1 MLSGDKNNQRISK
14 MNETIDIDSRQL
26 WERAKAI
33 YLSTLQSDSEKAQI
47 ERYLSMITAVTCTN
61 EHFVIL
67 TSNAYAAEFLKD
79 EYAGKLKSCL
89 DLAGGSQN
97 LTLEFK
103 FDETAKRPAVVMPSF
118 SSEVHLNSDQ
128 QKMSSFSST
137 MPLNEDYTFDEFVRG
152 PSNSWALAAAQGVV
166 SNPGKAGY
174 NPLFIHGGT
183 GLGKTHLM
191 QAIGN
196 ELKRKNPSS
205 AVCYLT
211 AETFLNEYVN
221 ALTNGKI
228 ETFRNRY
235 RTIDLLMVDDVQF
248 LQKGKQFQDEF
259 FNTFNALQQAQKQ
272 IVMTSDVAPK
282 KLPLIEERLISR
294 FEGGMVQEIES
305 PNYETRLAIL
315 KKKSEGMTPSIPD
328 NALEFIADKINSHVR
343 AIEGALR
350 KVVLFRSMD
359 PTVTL
364 TKEIMTRLLSDFIEK
379 EKNLKKLTIEEIQ
392 SAVAKKY
399 SVEIKQILS
408 PERTQS
414 LVTPRQ
420 LAMYIARKFTTKGL
434 PEIAKQFEKT
444 HSTVIH
450 GVKNIEKMLD
460 VDEELKS
467 NLEEILAEFGY
478 SMSDKYY

>member
-1 MLSGDKNNQRISK
+1 
-14 MNETIDIDSRQL
+14 MNEKIDIDAAQL
-26 WERAKAI
+26 WERAKNI
-33 YLSTLQSDSEKAQI
+33 YLSTLQSTSEKAQI
-47 ERYLSMITAVTCTN
+47 ERYLSMITTVTCTN
-61 EHFVIL
+61 SHFVIL
-67 TSNAYAAEFLKD
+67 TSNTYASEFLKA

-89 DLAGGSQN
+89 DLAGGPQD
-97 LTLEFK
+97 LTIEFK
-103 FDETAKRPAVVMPSF
+103 FDKTAKRPAIVMPTI
-118 SSEVHLNSDQ
+118 SSDVQSSQEN
-128 QKMSSFSST
+128 QKVSTFSST

-196 ELKRKNPSS
+196 ELKRRNPGS
-205 AVCYLT
+205 AICYLT

-328 NALEFIADKINSHVR
+328 NALEFIAEKINSHVR

-350 KVVLFRSMD
+350 KVLLFRSMD
-359 PTVTL
+359 PTISL
-364 TKEIMTRLLSDFIEK
+364 TNEILSRLLNDFIEK

-392 SAVAKKY
+392 AAVAKKY
-399 SVEIKQILS
+399 SVDIKQILS

-434 PEIAKQFEKT
+434 PEISKLFEKT
-444 HSTVIH
+444 HSTVLH
-450 GVKNIEKMLD
+450 GVRNIEKQLD
-460 VDEELKS
+460 VDEELRS
-467 NLEEILAEFGY
+467 NLEEILSEFGY